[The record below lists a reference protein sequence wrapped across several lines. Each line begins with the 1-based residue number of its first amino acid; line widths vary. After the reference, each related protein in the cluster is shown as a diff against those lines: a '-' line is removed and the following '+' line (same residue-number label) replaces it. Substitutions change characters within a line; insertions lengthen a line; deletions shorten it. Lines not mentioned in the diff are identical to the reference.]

1 MQAAKH
7 FTTFLPEEDDLVAS
21 KVLIGWR
28 EYIDLPL
35 LGLSHIPAKIDTGAR
50 SSALHVDTIKPFL
63 ADDGAQMVRI
73 SFRIRHNPGEKPERV
88 HRELAVSGVRK
99 VMSSNG
105 TYEDRWVIRTRLEM
119 AGVSRL
125 ANFTLTNRGS
135 MRYPVLV
142 GRSALRSR
150 FVIDP
155 GKSFLHGVRDAE
167 PLVHSGDH
175 S

>member
-1 MQAAKH
+1 M
-7 FTTFLPEEDDLVAS
+7 LAS

-50 SSALHVDTIKPFL
+50 TSSLHVDRIKPFL
-63 ADDGAQMVRI
+63 AADGTQMVRL
-73 SFRIRHNPGEKPERV
+73 SFRVRHNPGEKPERV
-88 HRELAVSGVRK
+88 HRELAVAGVRK

-105 TYEDRWVIRTRLEM
+105 TNEERWVIRTRLEM
-119 AGVSRL
+119 AGIQRL

-150 FVIDP
+150 FEIDP
-155 GKSFLHGVRDAE
+155 GKSFLHGIRDAE
-167 PLVHSGDH
+167 ALVHSGDP